1 MDIANGVQKM
11 RKYVASLSVVAMMAG
26 MLIVP
31 AAASAQTFSDMGP
44 DNGFYTYVE
53 EGVQAGYFTAGDKFY
68 GEREA
73 NRAEFAKATV
83 AAAGIETTPGATTDF
98 TDMGAAAWANE
109 YVAGLVGVG
118 AINGYSD
125 ASGNSL
131 HKFGP
136 GDKVTRGQAAKIL
149 SVAFALSANT
159 DCGHAEFSDVPADNI
174 FHDYIMTMAC
184 WSVIN
189 GYANSDMFG
198 VNDPMTRGQ
207 MAKMLAGAA
216 NPVEWTDGNPSSNTF
231 DVVSAVPTTLTAVD
245 VKFGMDVDPTTGAN
259 VANYSIMDGASNVL
273 PVTAAVVSGD
283 MVTLT
288 TNSQTAGTAYT
299 LTVTGVTGKDGMA
312 LEGDGKATFSGFTI
326 VLQGS
331 AMVELAQ
338 DTPAAGTHADLTA
351 YNPALKFNVTAGSD
365 SDVTLNSLVVHR
377 GGISVDSNFSGV
389 GVFDANGIR
398 HGNFVTFADGKATIN
413 FPSEPITVKAGTTAS
428 LWVKTNLAG
437 VSNASGT
444 YNLSVTAATDVGAS
458 GVISGTFPV
467 MGNTFTIVD
476 GNATVGTLT
485 ADAVTVHNN
494 GTNDATVV
502 NINLGT
508 KDQDVGR
515 FRLAAGSNEDVSIS
529 KITIYNNGNSND
541 GDVQNIRLVAP
552 DGTVLSQVTQTTNRY
567 AVFDLSASPYVI
579 TKGNTRD
586 LTVRVDVVNGST
598 RTVRYL
604 INNDYDIEV
613 MGTQTKSGLLATAT
627 GTVDSA
633 FPIGDANGGGAS
645 CTAGVNCI
653 NKITINSGT
662 VLFAKS
668 NSAPSGSI
676 SVGGTN
682 VTIGQWDITA
692 QGEDMEVRQV
702 AYTLNS
708 SLGAVAASG
717 MLTGTIKVKLD
728 GNTVYSTST
737 LGTFGTASGNITLS
751 TFPVI
756 KAGVKSSLTISVDV
770 LSTATSGSTITA
782 SLDVTQVK
790 RLSTNDLLDPSVSN
804 TAANALTIATPALT
818 IGKNSAY
825 SDTTL
830 VSGISDGIIGSFTL
844 SNTGTTEDITVS
856 GVTLGLSN
864 VTNVSNVYLK
874 SGGVML
880 GSAITSPSTSNAI
893 SISNFKVAKG
903 SSATIDV
910 YATSNSATT
919 GTEVATITAITAT
932 GADSSVTVTATGTTA
947 TGQTITWT
955 TAGTLTVALDGTN
968 TPVSQILHSGQVDMN
983 LLATR
988 LQANNAED
996 VKLSVIQVSTN
1007 NGTSSLKDLK
1017 LFVNGVQVGNTV
1029 QLTKGVATFTNTSTG
1044 LFTVAK
1050 NNTATLYVKG
1060 TTTTSQTINSQAY
1073 NDLHIDYIEAL
1084 GASGGAKIKP
1094 GTTLTTAWT
1103 ATNTTAAGA
1112 SITVTDTTGFHAG
1125 DVVYVYD
1132 GTNGGSLGMVTAEPT
1147 STTAMT
1153 VATVTAKTFAAT
1165 ATVSKIAS
1173 GATTPASAGTS
1184 GTTAAGVQYTVTS
1197 TKAFSAGDPVLIQ
1210 GATTVQLG
1218 YVASVDSATTMT
1230 ARAISLTAT
1239 GTAARISK
1247 IGTDTLSTGIT
1258 AATALT
1264 TAAAGVATTVT
1275 STTGFSV
1282 GDLVMVQDNAASVAG
1297 SLGMVVAIGSTTG
1310 ITLSLNSAVTPSSA
1324 SSATLVR
1331 IGSANPATTLVTTAA
1346 TAGTRAIAATTTTVS
1361 DTTGFGATDVVATLG
1376 STGGV
1381 ELGKV
1386 SAVAST
1392 VSMSVNSSSAVGGT
1406 TSRVT
1411 RLPGAAS
1418 AGKVLL
1424 FEDTEP
1430 TIAAKLSASD
1440 YNISSFTAAA
1450 GQITQEVAKFD
1461 VKADGD
1467 RDLTF
1472 SSIDLLKSGS
1482 NAPQQY
1488 VTQFSL
1494 WNGSSQLAKVNTTT
1508 VTGTMDGTAGN
1519 ADTTLVL
1526 CSGTATAAG
1535 ELGGL
1540 SAAQVASIK
1549 AGDKLVITPAGGT
1562 APAATTA
1569 TVSTKAG
1576 TFGACNGTSTLT
1588 LTMDTTVTVP
1598 ADSTTFTIHNY
1609 RFHFDANQAQ
1619 SGDIALAPQTVTA
1632 GSTLTLTVKA
1642 DTTGVKTGVSNN
1654 SVTFGV
1660 SLPGT
1665 QGPNQTDGGFTWS
1678 YTPIGGSA
1686 ISGLVV
1692 TDNYPVN
1699 APTFSY

>member
-11 RKYVASLSVVAMMAG
+11 RKYVASLSVATMMAS

-31 AAASAQTFSDMGP
+31 AASAQTYSDMGP
-44 DNGFYTYVE
+44 DDSFYTYVE
-53 EGVQAGYFTAGDKFY
+53 EGVQAGYFTPGDKFY
-68 GEREA
+68 GQREA

-83 AAAGIETTPGATTDF
+83 AAAGVETTPGATTSF
-98 TDMGAAAWANE
+98 TDMVAWANE
-109 YVAGLVGVG
+109 YVAALVGVG

-125 ASGNSL
+125 AAGNSL
-131 HKFGP
+131 NKFGP

-159 DCGHAEFSDVPADNI
+159 DCGRAEFSDVPADNV
-174 FHDYIMTMAC
+174 FHDYVMTMAC

-216 NPVEWTDGNPSSNTF
+216 NPVEWTDGSTPVVDTF
-231 DVVSAVPTTLTAVD
+231 DVRSAAATTLTAVD
-245 VKFGMDVDPTTGAN
+245 VKFGMDVDSVTAGN
-259 VANYSIMDGASNVL
+259 VANYAIVDGASNVL
-273 PVTAAVVSGD
+273 KVTAAVVSGD

-288 TNSQTAGTAYT
+288 TDMQTAGTAYT
-299 LTVTGVTGKDGMA
+299 LTVTGVTAKDGGA
-312 LEGDGKATFSGFTI
+312 LEGDGKATFSGFTV

-365 SDVTLNSLVVHR
+365 SDVTLTSLVVRR

-428 LWVKTNLAG
+428 LWIKTNLAG

-444 YNLSVTAATDVGAS
+444 YNLSVTAATDVGAT

-476 GNATVGTLT
+476 GNATVGTLSV
-485 ADAVTVHNN
+485 DAVTVHNN
-494 GTNDATVV
+494 GVNDATAV

-508 KDQDVGR
+508 KDQDVAR
-515 FRLAAGSNEDVSIS
+515 FRLVAGSNEDVVVS
-529 KITIYNNGNSND
+529 KITVYNNGNSND
-541 GDVQNIRLVAP
+541 GDVQNIRLVGP
-552 DGTVLSQVTQTTNRY
+552 DGAELSKVTQTTNRY
-567 AVFDLSASPYVI
+567 AVFDLSASPYPI

-586 LTVRVDVVNGST
+586 LTVRVDVVGGST
-598 RTVRYL
+598 RTVRFL
-604 INNDYDIEV
+604 INNDYDVEV
-613 MGTQTKSGLLATAT
+613 MGQQTSSGILATAAA
-627 GTVDSA
+627 TVDAA
-633 FPIGDANGGGAS
+633 FPIGDANGGGSS
-645 CTAGVNCI
+645 CAVLVTCI
-653 NKITINSGT
+653 NKITVNSGT

-668 NSAPSGSI
+668 NGTPSGSV
-676 SVGGTN
+676 SVGATN
-682 VTIGQWDITA
+682 ATIGQWDITA
-692 QGEDMEVRQV
+692 QGEDMEVRTIS
-702 AYTLNS
+702 YTLSS
-708 SLGAVAASG
+708 SLGAVLASG
-717 MLTGTIKVKLD
+717 ALTGTIKVKLD
-728 GNTVYSTST
+728 GNTVYSTSS
-737 LGTFGTASGNITLS
+737 LGTFGTANSNVTLS
-751 TFPVI
+751 TYPVI
-756 KAGVKSSLTISVDV
+756 KAGVKSTMTISVDV
-770 LSTATSGSTITA
+770 LSTATAGTTLTA
-782 SLDVTQVK
+782 SLDVEQVK
-790 RLSTNDLLDPSVSN
+790 RLSTNDLVNASVSN
-804 TAANALTIATPALT
+804 TSANALTIATPALT
-818 IGKNSAY
+818 VGKNSAY

-830 VSGISDGIIGSFTL
+830 VSGISDGVIGSFTL

-856 GVTLGLSN
+856 GITLGLSN
-864 VTNVSNVYLK
+864 TTNVSNVYLK
-874 SGGVML
+874 SAGVML
-880 GSAITSPSTSNAI
+880 GTAITAPASSNAI
-893 SISNFKVAKG
+893 SISNFKVLKG

-919 GTEVATITAITAT
+919 GTEVASISAITAT
-932 GADSSVTVTATGTTA
+932 GADSAVTVTATGVTA

-968 TPVSQILHSGQVDMN
+968 TPVSQILHSGQVDTN

-996 VKLSVIQVSTN
+996 VKVSVIQVSTN

-1050 NNTATLYVKG
+1050 NSTATMYVKG
-1060 TTTTSQTINSQAY
+1060 TTTSSQTINSQAY

-1084 GASGGAKIKP
+1084 GVSGGAKIKP

-1132 GTNGGSLGMVTAEPT
+1132 GTNGGSLGMVTTEPT

-1153 VATVTAKTFAAT
+1153 VATLTAKTFAAS

-1173 GATTPASAGTS
+1173 GATTAASAGAS
-1184 GTTAAGVQYTVTS
+1184 GTAAAGVQYTVTT

-1230 ARAISLTAT
+1230 ARALSLTST

-1258 AATALT
+1258 ATTALT
-1264 TAAAGVATTVT
+1264 TAAVATTVT

-1282 GDLVMVQDNAASVAG
+1282 GDLVLVQDNGNSVAG
-1297 SLGMVVAIGSTTG
+1297 SFGVVTAIGSSTG
-1310 ITLSLNSAVTPSSA
+1310 ITLMLNSGVTPNSV

-1331 IGSANPATTLVTTAA
+1331 VGSANPATTLVTTAA
-1346 TAGTRAIAATTTTVS
+1346 SAGTRAIAATATTVS
-1361 DTTGFGATDVVATLG
+1361 DTTGFGATDVVVTTG
-1376 STGGV
+1376 TGGA

-1392 VSMSVNSSSAVGGT
+1392 TSMSVNSSSAVGGAA
-1406 TSRVT
+1406 SRVT
-1411 RLPGAAS
+1411 RLPGAAA

-1424 FEDTEP
+1424 FHDVEP
-1430 TIAAKLSASD
+1430 TITAKLSASD
-1440 YNISSFTAAA
+1440 YNISSFTASA

-1461 VKADGD
+1461 IKADGD
-1467 RDLTF
+1467 RDLSF

-1526 CSGTATAAG
+1526 VSGSGTAAG
-1535 ELGGL
+1535 EIGGL
-1540 SAAQVASIK
+1540 TAAQVASIK

-1562 APAATTA
+1562 SPAATTA

-1576 TFGACNGTSTLT
+1576 TFAASGTSTLT
-1588 LTMDTTVTVP
+1588 LTFDTTVTIP

-1686 ISGLVV
+1686 ISSLVV
-1692 TDNYPVN
+1692 SDNYPVN